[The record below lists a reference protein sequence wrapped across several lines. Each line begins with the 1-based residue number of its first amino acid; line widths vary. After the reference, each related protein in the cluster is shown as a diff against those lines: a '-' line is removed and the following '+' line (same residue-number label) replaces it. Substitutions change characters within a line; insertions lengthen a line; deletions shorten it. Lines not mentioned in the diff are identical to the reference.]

1 MIWGDFQAVIQLSAG
16 LNVAI
21 LSFVDISLPAIK
33 ERRRVF
39 AKARQELELHR
50 SGTDHQH
57 PDDAEEYAA
66 AVQEMDRKLFLL
78 WQESSTF
85 IREEESLIRSTGVLG
100 VFGAVL
106 SLGLLWY
113 SAEHYGGV
121 ISLMGRVLI
130 IRDCVEFCAVAF
142 FQAIGKRS
150 SNMMASWHLTAYHS
164 LTERFHSD
172 EVALSA
178 R

>member
-1 MIWGDFQAVIQLSAG
+1 VIWGDFQAVIQLSAG

-130 IRDCVEFCAVAF
+130 ILSFCSLLGAF
-142 FQAIGKRS
+142 LINFMTASQAGVFTKKCNSIREEMHKR
-150 SNMMASWHLTAYHS
+150 L
-164 LTERFHSD
+164 
-172 EVALSA
+172 
-178 R
+178 